1 MSTVSTVLPLP
12 LIGRQVRVY
21 FAPVIRGSGLPTI
34 FDPSTSAGWSSAV
47 ASGVVPTP
55 WVDLGWVSNLVR
67 TSQSKIGEVDAGAPA
82 VAQFQARQTL
92 GAQVSFRFATWSK
105 ISMALST
112 SSQHLNVLA
121 AAVGAMAIGSGAKAQ
136 TAAPLAGTSGATK
149 LYLAQG
155 AAFPPGSLV
164 VVDDDYAGQT
174 GYVGACV
181 SAGYIRNAAAVGSD
195 PDAIRRLSWN
205 VGRVAAVG
213 ADGGMTLATPL
224 LAGNPGSA
232 MKAQQVVGFV
242 DREGGSFFQEWSAL
256 FVLQGVQGD
265 CLYFHYPRLQA
276 CVGQKESAVGL
287 APLVNMLQ
295 LDASFRA
302 LPVTDGNDGEQ
313 ILCYRS
319 YVPGV
324 VQAV

>member
-21 FAPVIRGSGLPTI
+21 FAPVIRGSGSPTL
-34 FDPSTSAGWSSAV
+34 FDPSTSAEWSSSV
-47 ASGVVPTP
+47 ASGVVPAP
-55 WVDLGWVSNLVR
+55 WVDLGLVSKFVR
-67 TSQSKIGEVDAGAPA
+67 TAQSKIAEVAAGSPA

-92 GAQVSFRFATWSK
+92 GAEVSFQFADWNK

-121 AAVGAMAIGSGAKAQ
+121 AAAGATAIGSGAKAQ
-136 TAAPLAGTSGATK
+136 TAASLAAASGATK

-164 VVDDDYAGQT
+164 VVDNDYAGQT
-174 GYVGACV
+174 GYVGASV
-181 SAGYIRNAAAVGSD
+181 SAGYIQSAAAVGSD

-224 LAGNPGSA
+224 LAGNPSSA
-232 MKAQQVVGFV
+232 MKVQQVVGFV

-256 FVLQGVQGD
+256 FVMQGVQGD

-276 CVGQKESAVGL
+276 CAGQKESSIGL
-287 APLVNMLQ
+287 VPSVNMLQ

-319 YVPGV
+319 YVPGA